1 MKFGE
6 YQRQAR
12 RTQNKELTDE
22 QRLNHALHGLASEVG
37 EIHGLFQKV
46 YQGHEIDEEELIKEL
61 GDLLWFAAEFA
72 DAKRWSLGVVAE
84 RNIAKL
90 WRRFPEGF
98 DSDRSIHR
106 SEYEGG
112 SK

>member
-1 MKFGE
+1 MTFDD

-12 RTQNKELTDE
+12 RTQNADLTDE

-37 EIHGLFQKV
+37 EIHGIFQKV
-46 YQGHEIDEEELIKEL
+46 YQGHKIDDEDLVKEL

-84 RNIAKL
+84 RNLAKL
-90 WRRFPEGF
+90 WRRFPAGF
-98 DSDRSIHR
+98 DSVRSTHR
-106 SEYEGG
+106 SEYEEGA
-112 SK
+112 K